1 MIGRLMIIMLIP
13 GWVWALLIALV
24 GLFGIG
30 TVIVVLA
37 GNTSTSAATDLHY
50 QCDSAVGPDPALA
63 TVASTTTITTSRRA
77 ADSIPESA
85 APTTNPYAEWTIAPD
100 DTDASDWQRS
110 CASAMRSASWQ
121 LPPLQTVNTG
131 LAVECARQFA
141 LAVAR
146 TPATLEPGRNGSPGA
161 ADGATLTKSVIDA
174 AASAAM
180 TGQCLQSVVGTGT
193 VGSSSGV
200 TMPRSESTQVAC
212 GRPSSST
219 TTARSA
225 VVLPSSI
232 AAQGV
237 CGQRVD
243 TTAVSPGDLVFWD
256 YRSNAPT
263 RVGVA
268 VDTTH
273 IVTVDSDFG
282 QVVEQ
287 ALPTGSDVRVKRVL
301 KGDS

>member
-1 MIGRLMIIMLIP
+1 MLM
-13 GWVWALLIALV
+13 
-24 GLFGIG
+24 
-30 TVIVVLA
+30 TLA
-37 GNTSTSAATDLHY
+37 GNTSTSAAADLHY
-50 QCDSAVGPDPALA
+50 QCDSAVGPDPA
-63 TVASTTTITTSRRA
+63 VTTTSSATTSRRA
-77 ADSIPESA
+77 ADTIPESEV
-85 APTTNPYAEWTIAPD
+85 PTTNPYAEWTIAPD

-131 LAVECARQFA
+131 LAVECARQYA

-146 TPATLEPGRNGSPGA
+146 NPATLEPGRNGAPGTVDA
-161 ADGATLTKSVIDA
+161 ATLSKSVIDA
-174 AASAAM
+174 ASGAAM
-180 TGQCLQSVVGTGT
+180 TGQCLQAAAGTGGGA
-193 VGSSSGV
+193 VGSSSGA
-200 TMPRSESTQVAC
+200 TMPRTESPQVAC

-225 VVLPSSI
+225 VVLPSAI

-243 TTAVSPGDLVFWD
+243 AAAVSPGDLVFWD

-268 VDTTH
+268 VDATQ
-273 IVTVDSDFG
+273 IITVDPDSG

-287 ALPTGSDVRVKRVL
+287 VLPTGGDVRVKRVL